1 MKKISIL
8 LMALMMVATSFAQV
22 LNPKNVMDS
31 KQKEVLNKKPIYE
44 NNLRDAS
51 FGALNYA
58 MYLYTNVGYQPTQND
73 YTFNYLQ
80 TDTTGGVYSNDT
92 LYMHPWI
99 HGLGMTYDF
108 THTLY
113 ENLAAEGEVSLAYSP
128 VLRLDSLYISGAYF
142 RNEQGAAKGSLPMDA
157 VDTLIVG
164 VLATLTDEDLM
175 RGGYYDANQ
184 EFHANFVFHDIT
196 FNYNTLMQ
204 EGATLYKFPLG
215 SNDVCWDSAG
225 YFRFSTY
232 ALPINYGNITNKILN
247 IAYTFKRGNYTLGV
261 DEDLDEFSHFY
272 ARCWTDYRQA
282 YYPYYNYEVTGAA
295 DWQTCSE
302 DFVNNHNKGYYID
315 SDTRYDLTGQGYV
328 GYRQYTPTFYMKK
341 MHYPD
346 IDLVL
351 SCTDCAYTNVEDME
365 KENITVYPNPA
376 TNVLNVK
383 LAGDKEAKVQM
394 FNLVGQQ
401 VYNGTASNTASINVS
416 NMKAGVYMLKVSQN
430 GKVYTSKVVVK

>member
-8 LMALMMVATSFAQV
+8 LVALMMVATSFAQV
-22 LNPKNVMDS
+22 LNPKNVMNS

-44 NNLRDAS
+44 NTLRDAS

-58 MYLYTNVGYQPTQND
+58 IYLYTNVGYQPTSND

-80 TDTTGGVYSNDT
+80 TDSIGGVYRNDT
-92 LYMHPWI
+92 LFMHPWI

-128 VLRLDSLYISGAYF
+128 VLKLDSIYISGAYL
-142 RNEQGAAKGSLPMDA
+142 RSGCEIAKNIPTDA
-157 VDTLIVG
+157 CDTLIVG
-164 VLATLTDEDLM
+164 VLTTLTDDDIM
-175 RGGYYDANQ
+175 GGGYYDDDHV
-184 EFHANFVFHDIT
+184 FHANFRFHDIT

-204 EGATLYKFPLG
+204 EGATLYKFPL
-215 SNDVCWDSAG
+215 STSDASWDSAG
-225 YFRFSTY
+225 YFRFSTF
-232 ALPINYGNITNKILN
+232 ALPINQGNITNKILN
-247 IAYTFKRGNYTLGV
+247 VAYTFKRGNYALGV
-261 DEDLDEFSHFY
+261 DDNLDNYSNFF
-272 ARCWTDYRQA
+272 ARCWTDYRMA
-282 YYPYYNYEVTGAA
+282 YYPYYNYETTHQA

-315 SDTRYDLTGQGYV
+315 DDTRYDLTEQGHV
-328 GYRQYTPTFYMKK
+328 GYRQYTPTFYLSS

-383 LAGDKEAKVQM
+383 LAGDKEANVQM

-401 VYNGTASNTASINVS
+401 VYNSTATNTASINVS